1 MDNIIIDMSSDIP
14 DEYPS
19 SSTSSS
25 TSSLNNTSS
34 LDTYININHEEQ
46 HIHIKNIEEE
56 KSLIEYTDNHFLYN
70 NNIYPHHEDS
80 EKNVEMTT
88 LPTANIRHFCSDS
101 PLSMSTDNSDND
113 DDDYR
118 ENNQEFTN
126 INTSKLSNHTIYKK
140 LTYDAVERSLS
151 KYYDKE
157 DKYSSEIDILI
168 TYLKGQKILYKYSNR
183 ITLWKLNSL
192 TIPSIFL
199 TAALAIFAPF
209 MENFSWSIG
218 FIAALN
224 GLITFFIS
232 LINYL
237 KLESSAEMYLHLANQ
252 FDKLETSME
261 FAGNKIAF
269 IEDEKDQKTIV
280 LKKINELERKMTE
293 IKELNNVLIPNE
305 LKKLFPVIFHINVF
319 SFIKKI
325 ELSKKKLIMKFKDIK
340 NEIKYI
346 LYKWEHSHYE
356 KNSLEMIREK
366 NRLEYLL
373 KIKDNMKEEL
383 YHYNNAYSYIDSIF
397 MKETYF
403 VEKNNIFMCLLFLN
417 KKENY
422 KNIKHQNPVVNN
434 HLQFIINDM

>member
-1 MDNIIIDMSSDIP
+1 MDNIIIDMMRDIH
-14 DEYPS
+14 D

-25 TSSLNNTSS
+25 ESSLHNMSS
-34 LDTYININHEEQ
+34 IDTCINIKYEDVGIQ
-46 HIHIKNIEEE
+46 IKNIEEE
-56 KSLIEYTDNHFLYN
+56 KSLIEYTDNQFKYIFN
-70 NNIYPHHEDS
+70 NEEN
-80 EKNVEMTT
+80 EKNIEMKILSTT
-88 LPTANIRHFCSDS
+88 NIKHFCSDS
-101 PLSMSTDNSDND
+101 PLTMSANNSDSD

-118 ENNQEFTN
+118 ENNQEITN
-126 INTSKLSNHTIYKK
+126 MNTRHLSNNTIYKK
-140 LTYDAVERSLS
+140 LTYNDVEKSLS

-168 TYLKGQKILYKYSNR
+168 TYLKGQKVLYKYSNR

-192 TIPSIFL
+192 TIPSILL

-209 MENFSWSIG
+209 MEDFSWSIG

-224 GLITFFIS
+224 GLITLFIS

-261 FAGNKIAF
+261 FSGNKIAF
-269 IEDEKDQKTIV
+269 IENEKEQKKIV
-280 LKKINELERKMTE
+280 LKKINELERKMAE
-293 IKELNNVLIPNE
+293 IKDLNNILIPNE
-305 LKKLFPVIFHINVF
+305 LKMLFPVIFHINVF

-346 LYKWEHSHYE
+346 LCKWDNSHYD
-356 KNSLEMIREK
+356 KDSFEMIREK

-373 KIKDNMKEEL
+373 KIKENMKDEL

-422 KNIKHQNPVVNN
+422 KNIRDQNPVVNN
-434 HLQFIINDM
+434 HLEFIINDM

>member
-1 MDNIIIDMSSDIP
+1 MDNIIIDMMSDIH
-14 DEYPS
+14 D

-25 TSSLNNTSS
+25 ESSLHNTSS
-34 LDTYININHEEQ
+34 IDTCINIKYEDVGIQ
-46 HIHIKNIEEE
+46 IKNIEEE
-56 KSLIEYTDNHFLYN
+56 ESLIEYTDNQFKYIFN
-70 NNIYPHHEDS
+70 NEENDKNI
-80 EKNVEMTT
+80 EMKISSTT
-88 LPTANIRHFCSDS
+88 NIKHFCSDS
-101 PLSMSTDNSDND
+101 PLTMSANNSDSD

-118 ENNQEFTN
+118 ENNQEFAN
-126 INTSKLSNHTIYKK
+126 INTQDPSNNTIYKK
-140 LTYDAVERSLS
+140 LTYNDVEKSLS

-168 TYLKGQKILYKYSNR
+168 TYLKGQKVLYKYSNR

-192 TIPSIFL
+192 TIPSILL

-209 MENFSWSIG
+209 MKDFSWSIG

-261 FAGNKIAF
+261 FSGNKIAF
-269 IEDEKDQKTIV
+269 IDNEKEQKKIV
-280 LKKINELERKMTE
+280 LKKINELERKMAE
-293 IKELNNVLIPNE
+293 IKDLNNILIPNE

-346 LYKWEHSHYE
+346 LYKWDNSHYD
-356 KNSLEMIREK
+356 KDSFEMIREK

-373 KIKDNMKEEL
+373 KIKENMKDEL

-422 KNIKHQNPVVNN
+422 KNIRDQNPVVNN
-434 HLQFIINDM
+434 HLEFIINDM